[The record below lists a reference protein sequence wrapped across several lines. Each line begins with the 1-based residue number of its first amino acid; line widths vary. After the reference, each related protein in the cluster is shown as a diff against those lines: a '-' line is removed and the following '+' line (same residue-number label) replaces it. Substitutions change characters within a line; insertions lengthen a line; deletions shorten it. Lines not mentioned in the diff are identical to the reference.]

1 MLPKYKLLTQITNS
15 MFDFENLEVYK
26 KSKALNKEVLDF
38 LRCNKQIDSF
48 LRDQL
53 KRAAI
58 SATINI
64 VEGKGE

>member
-1 MLPKYKLLTQITNS
+1 